1 MKLEPSKLLDNLNTA
16 VVIINGHFNV
26 CYANFSAQRLF
37 ERSLNQLVNS
47 DLRDYFLNRSIEEE
61 RLIRAMET
69 AEEFTENEIQLCFR
83 DKRFV
88 LADITVTGITIND
101 VGHLMFEVRRIDK
114 QKRISQETQQ
124 HAQQHAARE
133 LIRGLAHEIKNPL
146 GGIRGAAQLLG
157 RSLASEEHR
166 EFTAMII
173 EQADRLR
180 NLVDRLLGPNTLPRF
195 TECNLHQC
203 IERVRT
209 LVSADESLQ
218 VNVLRDYD
226 PSIPDL
232 VLDPDMIEQAV
243 LNIVRNAQ
251 QALYEGEIENP
262 TIELITRIE
271 RQMTIHGKRFP
282 LCAVIK
288 IIDNGKGIP
297 TELKDT
303 LFYPMITSKSGGSG
317 LGLSISQTLI
327 DHHNGK
333 IEFESRPGKTEFSI
347 YIPIVSDK
355 ERMAPNYAGKWTSAK
370 GQRKWTMSQYGL

>member
-1 MKLEPSKLLDNLNTA
+1 MSAVKLEPSNLLDNLNTA
-16 VVIINGHFNV
+16 VVIINADFNI

-37 ERSLNQLVNS
+37 ERSLNQILNS
-47 DLRDYFLNRSIEEE
+47 DLRDYFLNRSIQEE
-61 RLIRAMET
+61 RLLKALQT
-69 AEEFTENEIQLCFR
+69 GEEFTENEIQLCFR

-88 LADITVTGITIND
+88 LADITVTGISID
-101 VGHLMFEVRRIDK
+101 EIEHLMFEVRRIDK
-114 QKRISQETQQ
+114 QKRISQETLQ

-157 RSLASEEHR
+157 RSLATDEHR
-166 EFTAMII
+166 EFTEMII

-180 NLVDRLLGPNTLPRF
+180 NLVDRLLGPNTLPRLR
-195 TECNLHQC
+195 ECNLHQC
-203 IERVRT
+203 IERVRA
-209 LVSADESLQ
+209 LVSADELLH
-218 VNVLRDYD
+218 VNVVRDYD

-232 VLDPDMIEQAV
+232 IIDPDMIEQAV

-251 QALYEGEIENP
+251 QALYEDHIENP

-271 RQMTIHGKRFP
+271 RKMTIHGNRYP

-297 TELKDT
+297 TELRDT
-303 LFYPMITSKSGGSG
+303 LFYPMVTSKSEGSG

-333 IEFESRPGKTEFSI
+333 IEFDSRPGKTEFSI
-347 YIPIVSDK
+347 YIPILSEQ
-355 ERMAPNYAGKWTSAK
+355 ERMTANYAGK
-370 GQRKWTMSQYGL
+370 